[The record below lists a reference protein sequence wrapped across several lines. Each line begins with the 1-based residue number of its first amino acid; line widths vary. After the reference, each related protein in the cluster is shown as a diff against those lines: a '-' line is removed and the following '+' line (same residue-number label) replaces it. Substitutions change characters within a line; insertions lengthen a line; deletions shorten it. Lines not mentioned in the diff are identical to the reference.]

1 MLTGDEVHR
10 SSTMGSTDIDDDYSD
25 DDSSDE
31 EDDDD
36 TAAANKSAP
45 GPHHSPAQ
53 SLSIVL
59 SLL

>member
-1 MLTGDEVHR
+1 
-10 SSTMGSTDIDDDYSD
+10 MGSTDIDDDYSD